1 MQHVDLRGNV
11 WDCGIGNNEPHYKD
25 IEYYGFTYM
34 IPKYKIQPPDDFCE
48 YYQTHKDEIIIELDK
63 KTKEQ
68 KEEIE
73 RLTERYNNLKKEHID
88 TITRNEDYR
97 ARIDKAIE
105 LINDIFKDNNW
116 YINYEF
122 NDLQNK
128 LEDIR
133 EILQGSD
140 KE

>member
-1 MQHVDLRGNV
+1 VQHVDFRGNV

-73 RLTERYNNLKKEHID
+73 RLNNIIYELEKILQEDYDNYVCKNRQYGTTYKAGANTYREHIL
-88 TITRNEDYR
+88 YR
-97 ARIDKAIE
+97 LKE
-105 LINDIFKDNNW
+105 LKG
-116 YINYEF
+116 E
-122 NDLQNK
+122 
-128 LEDIR
+128 
-133 EILQGSD
+133 
-140 KE
+140 